1 MEIFEVV
8 YSSWYL
14 SDRWG
19 SREENGCTIHVNL
32 SDFNLY
38 VQDYHNSFTNELVVG
53 IYFVPRKP
61 VIAKVSKIL
70 YDKILKTK
78 NGLSIPFEEEQ
89 ELVKRKELVIN

>member
-19 SREENGCTIHVNL
+19 SPEESGCTLHKDMT
-32 SDFNLY
+32 DFDKY
-38 VQDYHNSFTNELVVG
+38 VENYHASFTNELVVC

-61 VIAKVSKIL
+61 QIVRVIKEIYNKIIATSFGLKVDL
-70 YDKILKTK
+70 
-78 NGLSIPFEEEQ
+78 EEEQ
-89 ELVKRKELVIN
+89 ILTKENKLIK